1 MSTQLISVDVAQRRL
16 RRLLLAGAV
25 IATIWV
31 VLPIYFLVVNA
42 WSSQDAVNAFPKAF
56 VPEMNHESLSFLLGF
71 DGVLS
76 SLVNSLIVAA
86 ITMIFSIGLG
96 APAGYA
102 LARYEFRGK
111 GTFRLL
117 ILLTRAF
124 PLPLLALPLTVL
136 YIRLGVDDT
145 LVGLALVHTMLAL
158 PFAVLITFS
167 LFSGVPTELE
177 EAAWVFGCT
186 KVQAFRRVVLPIA
199 LPGLAASAIFAFVI
213 SWNEVFAS
221 SVLMIQNRTLT
232 AFLLQNLDVSP
243 MHMKFAGGA
252 LLVLPAATFM
262 FLIRKHLF
270 AMWGISN
277 RLLMA
282 NIAIQNVTKS
292 FGSYDALKGI
302 GLAVADQEFL
312 VLLGASGCGKSTLLR
327 IIAGLE
333 TADVGEVHVGGE
345 RIDQL
350 QAKDR
355 RLAMVFQNYAVF
367 PHLTVFEN
375 IAFGLRMQKRPQE
388 VVAAKV
394 NQVARMVHL
403 EALLDRYSG
412 QLSGGQRQRVALARA
427 LAVEPRVMLMDE
439 PLSNLDALLRL
450 EMRAELKSILAA
462 SKTTTIYVT
471 HDQVEAMSLADRIA
485 VMHQGVIVQC
495 DTPLEIYRNPVNT
508 FVAGFIGNPPM
519 NFIPAHAVQDGIFE
533 ARGLRLQGPLGH
545 RELLLGIRPE
555 DMQVGDAGF
564 TCQADL
570 IEPLGPNVLVTDVQD
585 SAVFRAALSSTTTVS
600 KGQSI
605 FLQPDLERVRWFTPE
620 GQSVES
626 VS

>member
-1 MSTQLISVDVAQRRL
+1 MSTQLITIGVAQRKL
-16 RRLLLAGAV
+16 RRLLLVGAA
-25 IATIWV
+25 IATVWV
-31 VLPIYFLVVNA
+31 LLPIYFLLVNA
-42 WSSQDAVNAFPKAF
+42 WSSQEAVNAFPKAF
-56 VPEMNHESLSFLLGF
+56 APEMNHESLSFLLGF

-86 ITMIFSIGLG
+86 ITMVFSIGLG

-111 GTFRLL
+111 GLFRLL

-277 RLLMA
+277 R
-282 NIAIQNVTKS
+282 
-292 FGSYDALKGI
+292 
-302 GLAVADQEFL
+302 
-312 VLLGASGCGKSTLLR
+312 
-327 IIAGLE
+327 
-333 TADVGEVHVGGE
+333 
-345 RIDQL
+345 
-350 QAKDR
+350 
-355 RLAMVFQNYAVF
+355 
-367 PHLTVFEN
+367 
-375 IAFGLRMQKRPQE
+375 
-388 VVAAKV
+388 
-394 NQVARMVHL
+394 
-403 EALLDRYSG
+403 
-412 QLSGGQRQRVALARA
+412 
-427 LAVEPRVMLMDE
+427 
-439 PLSNLDALLRL
+439 
-450 EMRAELKSILAA
+450 
-462 SKTTTIYVT
+462 
-471 HDQVEAMSLADRIA
+471 
-485 VMHQGVIVQC
+485 
-495 DTPLEIYRNPVNT
+495 
-508 FVAGFIGNPPM
+508 
-519 NFIPAHAVQDGIFE
+519 
-533 ARGLRLQGPLGH
+533 
-545 RELLLGIRPE
+545 
-555 DMQVGDAGF
+555 
-564 TCQADL
+564 
-570 IEPLGPNVLVTDVQD
+570 
-585 SAVFRAALSSTTTVS
+585 
-600 KGQSI
+600 
-605 FLQPDLERVRWFTPE
+605 
-620 GQSVES
+620 
-626 VS
+626 

>member
-1 MSTQLISVDVAQRRL
+1 MSTQLITIGVAQRRL
-16 RRLLLAGAV
+16 RRLLLVGAA
-25 IATIWV
+25 IATVWV
-31 VLPIYFLVVNA
+31 LLPIYFLVVNA
-42 WSSQDAVNAFPKAF
+42 WSSQEAVNAFPKAF
-56 VPEMNHESLSFLLGF
+56 APEMNHESLSFLLGF

-86 ITMIFSIGLG
+86 STMVFSIGLG

-111 GTFRLL
+111 GLFRLL

-277 RLLMA
+277 R
-282 NIAIQNVTKS
+282 
-292 FGSYDALKGI
+292 
-302 GLAVADQEFL
+302 
-312 VLLGASGCGKSTLLR
+312 
-327 IIAGLE
+327 
-333 TADVGEVHVGGE
+333 
-345 RIDQL
+345 
-350 QAKDR
+350 
-355 RLAMVFQNYAVF
+355 
-367 PHLTVFEN
+367 
-375 IAFGLRMQKRPQE
+375 
-388 VVAAKV
+388 
-394 NQVARMVHL
+394 
-403 EALLDRYSG
+403 
-412 QLSGGQRQRVALARA
+412 
-427 LAVEPRVMLMDE
+427 
-439 PLSNLDALLRL
+439 
-450 EMRAELKSILAA
+450 
-462 SKTTTIYVT
+462 
-471 HDQVEAMSLADRIA
+471 
-485 VMHQGVIVQC
+485 
-495 DTPLEIYRNPVNT
+495 
-508 FVAGFIGNPPM
+508 
-519 NFIPAHAVQDGIFE
+519 
-533 ARGLRLQGPLGH
+533 
-545 RELLLGIRPE
+545 
-555 DMQVGDAGF
+555 
-564 TCQADL
+564 
-570 IEPLGPNVLVTDVQD
+570 
-585 SAVFRAALSSTTTVS
+585 
-600 KGQSI
+600 
-605 FLQPDLERVRWFTPE
+605 
-620 GQSVES
+620 
-626 VS
+626 